1 MKRFFDLVV
10 ASGALLL
17 LSPLLLVLA
26 MLVKLGDGGAV
37 LYRGPRVGLGGRS
50 FRMCKFRTMLERA
63 DARSLDAC
71 RRSTRPHRPLVAT
84 VRLDELPQVVQC
96 MHWRYEPGGPPTG
109 GATVC

>member
-37 LYRGPRVGLGGRS
+37 LYRGPRVGLGGDRFACANSGRCWNGPMRS
-50 FRMCKFRTMLERA
+50 A
-63 DARSLDAC
+63 VP
-71 RRSTRPHRPLVAT
+71 RR
-84 VRLDELPQVVQC
+84 LPTI
-96 MHWRYEPGGPPTG
+96 H
-109 GATVC
+109 A